1 MSKIAIVTDSSA
13 YLPADLVARYGI
25 HVMPLKVAFGQTV
38 YRDCVDITE
47 EEFYHK
53 LAQARELPITSQPSA
68 GEFLVFYQEVARQ
81 AQGIL
86 SIHLSSALSGTYNS
100 AMAAREM
107 LPEVP
112 IEVIDSHS
120 ASMGQGFLALAA
132 ARAAEEGQSLA
143 EIATLTRDLAP
154 RLNVIFVLDTLKYL
168 HKGGRIGGAQALMG
182 SMLAIKPLLHLH
194 EGRVE
199 PLEKVRSRGKAVQRL
214 VEVMAERLQGQPA
227 HVAILHSASPQEAE
241 ALQAQITARFTC
253 RELLLCGV
261 SPVIGTHTGPGCLG
275 LAFYA
280 D

>member
-13 YLPADLVARYGI
+13 YLPADLVERYGL
-25 HVMPLKVAFGQTV
+25 HVMPLKVAFGETV

-47 EEFYHK
+47 EEFYRK
-53 LAQARELPITSQPSA
+53 LAQAKELPFTSQPSA

-81 AQGIL
+81 SQGIL

-107 LPEVP
+107 LPDVP
-112 IEVIDSHS
+112 IEVIDSRS
-120 ASMGQGFLALAA
+120 TSMGQGFLVLAA
-132 ARAAEEGQSLA
+132 ARAAEEGKSLE
-143 EIATLTRDLAP
+143 EIAALTRDLVS
-154 RLNVIFVLDTLKYL
+154 RLNVIFTLDTLKYL
-168 HKGGRIGGAQALMG
+168 QKGGRIGGAQALMG
-182 SMLAIKPLLHLH
+182 SMLAIKPILHLH

-199 PLEKVRSRGKAVQRL
+199 PLEKVRTKGKAVERL
-214 VEVMAERLQGQPA
+214 VEIMEERLQDRPA
-227 HVAILHSASPQEAE
+227 HVAILHSANPQEAE
-241 ALQAQITARFTC
+241 ALRAQIAARFPC
-253 RELLLCGV
+253 RELLLTGV

>member
-1 MSKIAIVTDSSA
+1 MSRIAIVTDSSA

-53 LAQARELPITSQPSA
+53 LAKAKELPITSQPSA
-68 GEFLVFYQEVARQ
+68 GEFLAFYQEVARQ
-81 AQGIL
+81 SQGIV
-86 SIHLSSALSGTYNS
+86 SIHLSGALSGTYNS
-100 AMAAREM
+100 AMAARHM
-107 LPEVP
+107 LPDVP

-132 ARAAEEGQSLA
+132 ARAAAEGQSLA
-143 EIATLTRDLAP
+143 EIAAWTGDLVP

-168 HKGGRIGGAQALMG
+168 QKGGRIGGAQALMG

-199 PLEKVRSRGKAVQRL
+199 PLEKVRSKGKAVQRL
-214 VEVMAERLQGQPA
+214 VEIMAERLQGRPA
-227 HVAILHSASPQEAE
+227 HIAILHSAIPQEAE
-241 ALQAQITARFTC
+241 ALRAEIAARFPC

>member
-1 MSKIAIVTDSSA
+1 MSRIAIVTDSSA
-13 YLPADLVARYGI
+13 YLPADLVERYGI

-53 LAQARELPITSQPSA
+53 LAQAQELPITSQPSA
-68 GEFLVFYQEVARQ
+68 GEFLAFYQEVARQ
-81 AQGIL
+81 AQGIV
-86 SIHLSSALSGTYNS
+86 SIHLSGALSGTYNS
-100 AMAAREM
+100 AMAARDM
-107 LPEVP
+107 LPDVP
-112 IEVIDSHS
+112 IEVVDSRS
-120 ASMGQGFLALAA
+120 TSMGQGFLVLAA
-132 ARAAEEGQSLA
+132 ARAAAEDKSLA
-143 EIATLTRDLAP
+143 EIAALTRDLVP

-168 HKGGRIGGAQALMG
+168 QRGGRIGGAQALMG
-182 SMLAIKPLLHLH
+182 SMLAIKPLLYLH

-199 PLEKVRSRGKAVQRL
+199 PLEKVRSKGKAVQRL
-214 VEVMAERLQGQPA
+214 VEIMAERLQGRPA
-227 HVAILHSASPQEAE
+227 HIAILHSAIPQEAE
-241 ALQAQITARFTC
+241 ALRAEIAARFPC

>member
-1 MSKIAIVTDSSA
+1 MSRIAIVTDSSA

-25 HVMPLKVAFGQTV
+25 NVMPLKVAFGQTV

-53 LAQARELPITSQPSA
+53 LAQAKELPITSQPSA
-68 GEFLVFYQEVARQ
+68 GEFLAFYQEVARQ
-81 AQGIL
+81 SQGIV
-86 SIHLSSALSGTYNS
+86 SIHLSGALSGTYNS
-100 AMAAREM
+100 AMAARHM
-107 LPEVP
+107 LPDVP

-132 ARAAEEGQSLA
+132 ARAAAEGQSLA
-143 EIATLTRDLAP
+143 EIAAWTGDLVP

-168 HKGGRIGGAQALMG
+168 QKGGRIGGAQALMG

-199 PLEKVRSRGKAVQRL
+199 PLEKVRSKGKAVQRL
-214 VEVMAERLQGQPA
+214 VEIMAERLQGRPA
-227 HVAILHSASPQEAE
+227 HIAILHSAIPQEAE
-241 ALQAQITARFTC
+241 ALRAEIAARFPC

>member
-38 YRDCVDITE
+38 YRDCIDITE
-47 EEFYHK
+47 EEFYRK
-53 LAQARELPITSQPSA
+53 LAQAKELPITSQPSA
-68 GEFLVFYQEVARQ
+68 GEFLALYQEMARE

-86 SIHLSSALSGTYNS
+86 SVHISGALSGTYNS
-100 AMAAREM
+100 ALAAREM
-107 LPEVP
+107 LPDVP
-112 IEVIDSHS
+112 IEVVDSRS
-120 ASMGQGFLALAA
+120 TSMGLGFLVLAA
-132 ARAAEEGQSLA
+132 AQAAEEGKSLA
-143 EIATLTRDLAP
+143 EIATLTRDLVP

-168 HKGGRIGGAQALMG
+168 QKGGRIGGAQALMG
-182 SMLAIKPLLHLH
+182 SMLAIKPLLHLY

-199 PLEKVRSRGKAVQRL
+199 PLEKVRSKGKAVERL
-214 VEVMAERLQGQPA
+214 VEVMAERLQGRPA
-227 HVAILHSASPQEAE
+227 HVAILHSAIPQEAE
-241 ALQAQITARFTC
+241 ALRAQITARFTC
-253 RELLLCGV
+253 CELLFSGV

>member
-1 MSKIAIVTDSSA
+1 MSRIAIVTDSSA
-13 YLPADLVARYGI
+13 YLPADLVERYGI

-53 LAQARELPITSQPSA
+53 LAQAKELPVTSQPSA

-81 AQGIL
+81 AQGIV
-86 SIHLSSALSGTYNS
+86 SIHISGALSGTYNS
-100 AMAAREM
+100 AMTARDM
-107 LPEVP
+107 LPDVP
-112 IEVIDSHS
+112 IEVVDSRS

-132 ARAAEEGQSLA
+132 ARAAEEGQGLS
-143 EIATLTRDLAP
+143 EIATLTRDLVP

-214 VEVMAERLQGQPA
+214 VEIMAERLQGQPA
-227 HVAILHSASPQEAE
+227 RVAILHSASRQEAE
-241 ALQAQITARFTC
+241 ALRAEIAARFPC
-253 RELLLCGV
+253 RELLLSGV

>member
-1 MSKIAIVTDSSA
+1 MSRIAIVTDSSA
-13 YLPADLVARYGI
+13 YLPADLVGRYGI

-47 EEFYHK
+47 EEFYRK

-68 GEFLVFYQEVARQ
+68 GDFLALYQEVARQ

-100 AMAAREM
+100 AMAAKGM
-107 LPEVP
+107 LPDMP
-112 IEVIDSHS
+112 IEVVDSRS

-132 ARAAEEGQSLA
+132 ARAAEEGQSLG
-143 EIATLTRDLAP
+143 EIATLTRDLVP

-168 HKGGRIGGAQALMG
+168 HRGGRIGGAQALMG

-214 VEVMAERLQGQPA
+214 VEVMAERLQGRPA

-241 ALQAQITARFTC
+241 ALRAQITARFTC
-253 RELLLCGV
+253 LELLLCGV

>member
-1 MSKIAIVTDSSA
+1 MSRIAIVTDSSA
-13 YLPADLVARYGI
+13 HLPADLVEQYGI

-53 LAQARELPITSQPSA
+53 LAQAKELPITSQPSA
-68 GEFLVFYQEVARQ
+68 GEFLAFYQEVARQ
-81 AQGIL
+81 AEGIV
-86 SIHLSSALSGTYNS
+86 SIHLSGALSGTYNS
-100 AMAAREM
+100 AMAARDM
-107 LPEVP
+107 LPDVP
-112 IEVIDSHS
+112 IEVVDSRS

-132 ARAAEEGQSLA
+132 ARAAEEGKSLQ
-143 EIATLTRDLAP
+143 EIATLTRDLVP

-168 HKGGRIGGAQALMG
+168 QKGGRIGGAQALMG
-182 SMLAIKPLLHLH
+182 SMLAIKPLLHLY

-199 PLEKVRSRGKAVQRL
+199 PLEKVRSKRKAVQRL
-214 VEVMAERLQGQPA
+214 VEIMAERLQGRPV
-227 HVAILHSASPQEAE
+227 HVAILHSASRQEAE
-241 ALQAQITARFTC
+241 ALRAEIAARFPC
-253 RELLLCGV
+253 RELLLSWV